1 MKRTIGILLDDGLQG
16 RFALGPTLPLKAGPQ
31 FHRKSPD
38 GSLFYAAIADTEPN
52 GWGRRVTMR
61 DHVKRR
67 QENRRAGLENDLQ
80 PPSALEFLLAVD
92 DFSRVGVLRFRDEN
106 GVFQRASE
114 EGRRTVS
121 PLVELGHLLSASR
134 AVEANKE
141 TRAELDYLRGRGT
154 SLGGLRPKCTVV
166 DEDGMLAIGKCS
178 SIADERSITKGE
190 VLALRLAREVRINA
204 ADARIIDS
212 DGSPAALIRRF
223 DRCGNGQRIMYHSA
237 ATMLGVEAT
246 EPEEHTYTEIVNA
259 IRVHGADAQA
269 DIEELWRRM
278 AFSILITNVEDHLR
292 NRGFLHEDRKLW
304 RLSPAFDI
312 NPSPERVR
320 ELKTWISE
328 ETGPEMRIDALM
340 SVIAYFRITRARAG
354 EILSE
359 VEHAVARWR
368 DVGHEI
374 GMTNDE
380 LEAFSDAFEHSERSS
395 VKRVL

>member
-1 MKRTIGILLDDGLQG
+1 MKRIIGILPDDGPQG

-38 GSLFYAAIADTEPN
+38 GSLFYAAIADTEPD

-92 DFSRVGVLRFRDEN
+92 DFSRVGALRFRDEN

-114 EGRRTVS
+114 EGRRTAP

-141 TRAELDYLRGRGT
+141 TRAVLDYLRGRGR
-154 SLGGLRPKCTVV
+154 SLGGLRPECTVV

-178 SIADERSITKGE
+178 SIEDERSITKGE

-212 DGSPAALIRRF
+212 DGSPVALIRRF
-223 DRCGNGQRIMYHSA
+223 DRCGNGPTDYVSLCRHHA
-237 ATMLGVEAT
+237 
-246 EPEEHTYTEIVNA
+246 
-259 IRVHGADAQA
+259 
-269 DIEELWRRM
+269 RR
-278 AFSILITNVEDHLR
+278 
-292 NRGFLHEDRKLW
+292 
-304 RLSPAFDI
+304 
-312 NPSPERVR
+312 
-320 ELKTWISE
+320 
-328 ETGPEMRIDALM
+328 
-340 SVIAYFRITRARAG
+340 
-354 EILSE
+354 
-359 VEHAVARWR
+359 
-368 DVGHEI
+368 
-374 GMTNDE
+374 
-380 LEAFSDAFEHSERSS
+380 
-395 VKRVL
+395 